1 MMSQKPALKINWKI
15 PTTASPPKTRAMRI
29 KINNITISV
38 MKPVDRDSGIASN
51 IQLHILF

>member
-1 MMSQKPALKINWKI
+1 MISQKPIFRINWKM
-15 PTTASPPKTRAMRI
+15 PATASPPKTRAMRI

>member
-15 PTTASPPKTRAMRI
+15 PATASPPKTRAMRI
-29 KINNITISV
+29 KINNIIISV

>member
-1 MMSQKPALKINWKI
+1 MMSQKPIFRINWKM
-15 PTTASPPKTRAMRI
+15 PATASPPKTRAMRI